1 MLTDVPGS
9 SEYFLGAVV
18 TYANAAKENLLGVRQ
33 ETLRAHGAVSAESAA
48 EMARG
53 ARQRFDADLAMAIT
67 GIAGPDGGSPEKPV
81 GTVFLA
87 LADRSGGETV
97 KKRLFGGDRGV
108 IRRASAIHALELLRR
123 HLSGSGAA

>member
-1 MLTDVPGS
+1 
-9 SEYFLGAVV
+9 
-18 TYANAAKENLLGVRQ
+18 
-33 ETLRAHGAVSAESAA
+33 
-48 EMARG
+48 
-53 ARQRFDADLAMAIT
+53 MAIT
-67 GIAGPDGGSPEKPV
+67 GIAGPDGGSLEKPV

-97 KKRLFGGDRGV
+97 KKRLFAGDRGV